1 MDYRDN
7 DYDRMDSRY
16 SGNRNLYCDLCF
28 RRCRGV
34 YHVIEKGDTL
44 YSLGKRYHVS
54 VSDLMRAN
62 PYVNVYNL
70 RIGEELCIPVRPQ
83 PRMENMNEEN
93 WNSYPSESQTGTA
106 MPDDNNRM
114 MQGNTMMPDNN
125 SRMMPEDTAMPGS
138 RGWQMDAGGQES
150 RGLQWNT
157 GMSDSGNMRENNE
170 MSDMRDRQ
178 DMEEKF
184 VEEEEVKAEGGSAAR
199 NQFSENDS
207 LKDVLGRMGLSMSD
221 FMECLSKKMD

>member
-1 MDYRDN
+1 M
-7 DYDRMDSRY
+7 
-16 SGNRNLYCDLCF
+16 
-28 RRCRGV
+28 
-34 YHVIEKGDTL
+34 IEKGDTL

-83 PRMENMNEEN
+83 PRMEDMNGDN
-93 WNSYPSESQTGTA
+93 WNTYPSESQTNAGMPNSRNMQTNMA
-106 MPDDNNRM
+106 MP
-114 MQGNTMMPDNN
+114 
-125 SRMMPEDTAMPGS
+125 
-138 RGWQMDAGGQES
+138 
-150 RGLQWNT
+150 
-157 GMSDSGNMRENNE
+157 DSGNMQNNTAMPE
-170 MSDMRDRQ
+170 MRNSQ
-178 DMEEKF
+178 DTGEEF
-184 VEEEEVKAEGGSAAR
+184 VEEEELKTEDGSSPD

>member
-7 DYDRMDSRY
+7 EYDRMDSRY

-34 YHVIEKGDTL
+34 YHVIERGDTL

-83 PRMENMNEEN
+83 PRTDTGMDRDEEWSVYPAVDENGMELERNMPEQRNNE
-93 WNSYPSESQTGTA
+93 
-106 MPDDNNRM
+106 RM
-114 MQGNTMMPDNN
+114 MDRQGDMRTDMGNG
-125 SRMMPEDTAMPGS
+125 MPEAV
-138 RGWQMDAGGQES
+138 RAES
-150 RGLQWNT
+150 RQ
-157 GMSDSGNMRENNE
+157 
-170 MSDMRDRQ
+170 Q
-178 DMEEKF
+178 EEK
-184 VEEEEVKAEGGSAAR
+184 
-199 NQFSENDS
+199 QFSENDTI
-207 LKDVLGRMGLSMSD
+207 KEVLDKTGLSMSD
-221 FMECLSKKMD
+221 FMEFLAEKMD

>member
-83 PRMENMNEEN
+83 PRMEDMNGDN
-93 WNSYPSESQTGTA
+93 WNTYPSESQTNAGMPNSRNMQTNTA
-106 MPDDNNRM
+106 MP
-114 MQGNTMMPDNN
+114 N
-125 SRMMPEDTAMPGS
+125 SRNMQTNMAMP
-138 RGWQMDAGGQES
+138 
-150 RGLQWNT
+150 
-157 GMSDSGNMRENNE
+157 DSGNMQNNTAMPE
-170 MSDMRDRQ
+170 MRNSQ
-178 DMEEKF
+178 DTGEEF
-184 VEEEEVKAEGGSAAR
+184 VEEEELKTEDGSSPD